1 MNFSFK
7 SAPPQKTMSV
17 LSTNPTCHGT
27 RARLDPGPT
36 VSPPTILDDS
46 FACNFASKTY
56 ERVTLLLGILFK
68 LLIWDSIG
76 LMQMPQES

>member
-7 SAPPQKTMSV
+7 SAPPQKTISV
-17 LSTNPTCHGT
+17 LSTNPTCQGT

-46 FACNFASKTY
+46 FPSASKTY
-56 ERVTLLLGILFK
+56 ARVTLLLGILFK